1 MPRTTDSLA
10 REIDALG
17 LLQEHVESARRL
29 IRDFENRLGLVR
41 DKLVARDLAVKN
53 GRHFFVEVEAEG
65 RTVRAVKDMPRLAAL
80 LGSETFLRIARV
92 GLADIDR
99 HLTGA
104 QKDQVLDVSRSETR
118 AITLHKR
125 V

>member
-1 MPRTTDSLA
+1 MPRTTDTLA
-10 REIDALG
+10 KEIDALG

-29 IRDFENRLGLVR
+29 IRDFENRLGVVR
-41 DKLVARDLAVKN
+41 DKLVADDLAVKN

-92 GLADIDR
+92 NLVDIDR
-99 HLTGA
+99 HLTGD
-104 QKDQVLDVSRSETR
+104 QKEQVLDVSRSETR